1 MANRKRL
8 KKHKQ
13 SGMNRRSYWGKKPMS
28 EEQKEARKKTSA
40 IDRARTKAD
49 LDKTRTKKLVK

>member
-13 SGMNRRSYWGKKPMS
+13 SGMNRRAISGKKPMS
-28 EEQKEARKKTSA
+28 RETKAARKETSA
-40 IDRARTKAD
+40 ADRARTKAV
-49 LDKTRTKKLVK
+49 LDKKLGK

>member
-13 SGMNRRSYWGKKPMS
+13 SGMNRRAISGKRPMS
-28 EEQKEARKKTSA
+28 EERKADRKKASA
-40 IDRARTKAD
+40 IDRAATKVAQ
-49 LDKTRTKKLVK
+49 DKLTAKKASK

>member
-13 SGMNRRSYWGKKPMS
+13 SGMNRRAISGKKPMS
-28 EEQKEARKKTSA
+28 AETKEARKKNSE
-40 IDRARTKAD
+40 IDRARTKAT
-49 LDKTRTKKLVK
+49 LTK